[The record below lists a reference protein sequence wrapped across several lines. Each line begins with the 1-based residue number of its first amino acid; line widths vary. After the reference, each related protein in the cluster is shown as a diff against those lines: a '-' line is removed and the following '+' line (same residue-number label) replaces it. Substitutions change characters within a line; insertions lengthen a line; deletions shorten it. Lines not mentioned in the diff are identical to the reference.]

1 MAIVVVGGNTRNI
14 GKTSVVAGVIRAFPE
29 MRWTA
34 FKITQFGHGVCS
46 ANGEPC
52 DCETDEHTV
61 AVTEE
66 RNGLSGTDSARF
78 LEAGAV
84 RSFWVRTRIGQ
95 LAEAMPRVRK
105 ELEAAENA
113 VIESNSILR
122 FLRPDVYLSVLDPA
136 TEDFKDSA
144 RLYLDRADAV
154 LVANDDAGR
163 MEWKGISRRLLEGI
177 PVLKMEPP
185 EYVTPTVV
193 DFLAGRLAVKAAR

>member
-1 MAIVVVGGNTRNI
+1 MVVGGNTRNI
-14 GKTSVVAGVIRAFPE
+14 GKTSVAAGVIRAFPE
-29 MRWTA
+29 IRWTA

-66 RNGLSGTDSARF
+66 RNRLSGTDSARY
-78 LEAGAV
+78 LDAGAV
-84 RSFWVRTRIGQ
+84 RSFWVRTRVGQ
-95 LAEAMPRVRK
+95 LAEAMPRIRK
-105 ELEAAENA
+105 ELEKAENA

-122 FLRPDVYLSVLDPA
+122 FLRPDIYLSVLDPA

-154 LVANDDAGR
+154 LVAKNDVGR

-185 EYVTPTVV
+185 EYVTPAVV
-193 DFLAGRLAVKAAR
+193 DFLAGRLALKTVR

>member
-1 MAIVVVGGNTRNI
+1 
-14 GKTSVVAGVIRAFPE
+14 
-29 MRWTA
+29 
-34 FKITQFGHGVCS
+34 
-46 ANGEPC
+46 
-52 DCETDEHTV
+52 
-61 AVTEE
+61 
-66 RNGLSGTDSARF
+66 
-78 LEAGAV
+78 
-84 RSFWVRTRIGQ
+84 
-95 LAEAMPRVRK
+95 MPRVRK

>member
-14 GKTSVVAGVIRAFPE
+14 GKTSVAVGVIRAFPE
-29 MRWTA
+29 LRWTA

-61 AVTEE
+61 AVSEE
-66 RNGLSGTDSARF
+66 RDSRSGTDSARF
-78 LEAGAV
+78 LEAGAIK
-84 RSFWVRTRIGQ
+84 SLWVRTRVGQ
-95 LAEAMPRVRK
+95 LAEAMPRIRK
-105 ELEAAENA
+105 ELAAAENA

-122 FLRPDVYLSVLDPA
+122 FLRPDIYLSVLDPE
-136 TEDFKDSA
+136 TGDFKDSA

-154 LVANDDAGR
+154 LVAGGETGR
-163 MEWKGISRRLLEGI
+163 MEWKGISGRLLEGI

-185 EYVTPTVV
+185 EYVTPAVA
-193 DFLAGRLAVKAAR
+193 DFLAARLAVKAAD